1 MPEACV
7 LSGVLAAVLLG
18 AWLKARQE
26 MRKVA
31 EEARRWRRRLE
42 STAYEAANAT
52 NAIRG
57 HVLALR
63 HLAPEPRQ
71 LAHLD
76 EIERALERMGAALE
90 QAQNPGVGATRDAAL
105 APRLTA
111 PCSGPDLT
119 G

>member
-7 LSGVLAAVLLG
+7 LAGVLAVALLG

-26 MRKVA
+26 RRKVA
-31 EEARRWRRRLE
+31 EEARRWRRCLE
-42 STAYEAANAT
+42 STAYEAANAA

-57 HVLALR
+57 NVLALR
-63 HLAPEPRQ
+63 HLHADERQ

-76 EIERALERMGAALE
+76 EIEQALERMGAALE
-90 QAQNPGVGATRDAAL
+90 QVRNPGAGAKRDAAL
-105 APRLTA
+105 APRVTA

>member
-18 AWLKARQE
+18 AWLKARQGT
-26 MRKVA
+26 RKAA

-42 STAYEAANAT
+42 STAYEAANAA

-57 HVLALR
+57 NLLALR
-63 HLAPEPRQ
+63 HLHPDERQ

-76 EIERALERMGAALE
+76 EIEQALERMGAALE
-90 QAQNPGVGATRDAAL
+90 QVQNAGVGAERDAGL
-105 APRLTA
+105 APRVTA
-111 PCSGPDLT
+111 PCSGPGLT